1 MNAAGAKAASAFG
14 AAVFYVVTAA
24 TWRPAHVLLPTRF
37 VIGSLGSVAIA
48 QLEHH
53 QADFMGTSP
62 ASARTQTSNLKSK
75 TSDRAC
81 PERSRRECPTHSGLL
96 STPMRLG
103 GFGADHVIEG
113 QQHNGA
119 QDRHDEACGLSF
131 LIPAQCSAGI
141 GCNERSCDADQ
152 HGDDDSTRVLAGHE
166 KFRYRT
172 DYQADQ
178 QCPYEMHPVSSSA
191 RKACGRSQLFVGRQT
206 SGPRV

>member
-1 MNAAGAKAASAFG
+1 MPPGRKPPPLSERRSS
-14 AAVFYVVTAA
+14 TSS
-24 TWRPAHVLLPTRF
+24 LLPPGVQRMF
-37 VIGSLGSVAIA
+37 CSRLWV
-48 QLEHH
+48 QLQSH
-53 QADFMGTSP
+53 S
-62 ASARTQTSNLKSK
+62 SNIIRLKSK
-75 TSDRAC
+75 ASDRAC
-81 PERSRRECPTHSGLL
+81 PERSRSECRTPTGSL

-103 GFGADHVIEG
+103 GFGADHMIKG

-152 HGDDDSTRVLAGHE
+152 HVDNDSTRVLAGHE

-178 QCPYEMHPVSSSA
+178 QCPYEMHTVSSSA
-191 RKACGRSQLFVGRQT
+191 RMACGRSQLFVGRQT